1 MALSTYTNIAKSVVN
16 NKVNRIDLPS
26 MVTFIVTW
34 RCNLRC
40 FMCDVWKKT
49 DHDDMTPEE
58 AGAIFKQFP
67 KLDTLRL
74 TGGEPFLRRDFDALV
89 GNILENVDP
98 TVVHLTTAG
107 VMYERIVNFARTFGS
122 KKLHI
127 GIDTTRFAAIEGFTI
142 NRSERSE
149 RLLNYASST
158 AFISE

>member
-1 MALSTYTNIAKSVVN
+1 
-16 NKVNRIDLPS
+16 

-49 DHDDMTPEE
+49 DHDDMTPAE

-74 TGGEPFLRRDFDALV
+74 TGGEPFLRRDFDDLV
-89 GNILENVDP
+89 GSILDNVDP

-107 VMYERIVNFARTFGS
+107 VMWVSARIYRVGILMYGKRPTFPEILRWVRT
-122 KKLHI
+122 
-127 GIDTTRFAAIEGFTI
+127 A
-142 NRSERSE
+142 
-149 RLLNYASST
+149 
-158 AFISE
+158 